1 MKPLYIV
8 LLTSLFLQ
16 LTACQNQKQEKKTN
30 KLPKKEKKLVIVHRQ
45 VPLSDLSPVEDA
57 VKKNNYF
64 TKLYESFKPQTYS
77 VDELIDLST
86 KNLQLIKSVQSRH
99 FKSKADTAAVKSR
112 LILTEINIKKLHFL
126 LQKPERNKDTIE
138 KTLNAIIINLN
149 DVIDKIQVYS
159 QSTDEF
165 ESILAHD
172 SLAKIR
178 KDSIFKRQQI
188 DSLK

>member
-1 MKPLYIV
+1 M
-8 LLTSLFLQ
+8 
-16 LTACQNQKQEKKTN
+16 
-30 KLPKKEKKLVIVHRQ
+30 
-45 VPLSDLSPVEDA
+45 
-57 VKKNNYF
+57 
-64 TKLYESFKPQTYS
+64 YESFKPQTYS